1 MRMEIRTW
9 RPVPHDYEPS
19 SIARAVKQEKKTV
32 IHRHKGAASRDNKQ
46 AFAGR
51 SDVALYPGVKTGDA
65 RNSINLLAH
74 WR

>member
-1 MRMEIRTW
+1 MRTEIRTW

-19 SIARAVKQEKKTV
+19 SIARERKKKKTV
-32 IHRHKGAASRDNKQ
+32 IHRHKGATSRDNKQ

-65 RNSINLLAH
+65 RN
-74 WR
+74 